1 MTPFSSYF
9 IFFPNKSKVLSTF
22 FSIRKRKI
30 HFNLDQFKE
39 LVTRSLQEIPKEF
52 LEYLEN
58 LEIIVEEEP
67 SPEVLQEL
75 GLGKEDLLFGLYQGI
90 PRPEKSTFQGV
101 SLPDRIT
108 LFRRPIL
115 SSCRSKQEILDQI
128 RKTLVHEMA
137 HHFGFPEKRIRQL
150 GY

>member
-1 MTPFSSYF
+1 
-9 IFFPNKSKVLSTF
+9 
-22 FSIRKRKI
+22 
-30 HFNLDQFKE
+30 
-39 LVTRSLQEIPKEF
+39 
-52 LEYLEN
+52 LEN

-67 SPEVLQEL
+67 SPDVLKEL

-90 PRPEKSTFQGV
+90 PRQVKSTFQGV

-108 LFRRPIL
+108 LFRSPIL
-115 SSCRSKQEILDQI
+115 RSCRTKQTILDQI

-137 HHFGFPEKRIRQL
+137 HHFGFTEKRIRQL

>member
-1 MTPFSSYF
+1 LIPACPGWDFRF
-9 IFFPNKSKVLSTF
+9 WFF
-22 FSIRKRKI
+22 FSKRGRII
-30 HFNLDQFKE
+30 HLDLDQFKD
-39 LVTRSLQEIPKEF
+39 LVSRSLQEIPEEF

-90 PRPEKSTFQGV
+90 PRPDKSTFQRI

-108 LFRRPIL
+108 LFRNPIL
-115 SSCRSKQEILDQI
+115 RSCRSKQTILDQI
-128 RKTLVHEMA
+128 RKTLVHELA
-137 HHFGFPEKRIRQL
+137 HHFGFTEKRIRKL